1 MHKQLRESTIE
12 AMAMMMLGA
21 NAIIPHHDYRQG
33 IGPKARKAKKAKR
46 RMQKQSRR
54 KRQQIY
60 QELARIIK
68 NKEL

>member
-21 NAIIPHHDYRQG
+21 SAVIPHHDYRQG

-54 KRQQIY
+54 KR
-60 QELARIIK
+60 
-68 NKEL
+68 